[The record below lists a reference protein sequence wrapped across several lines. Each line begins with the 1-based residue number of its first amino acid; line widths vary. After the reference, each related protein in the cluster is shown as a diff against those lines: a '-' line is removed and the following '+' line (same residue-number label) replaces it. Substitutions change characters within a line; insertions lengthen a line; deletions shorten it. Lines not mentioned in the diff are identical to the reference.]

1 MKRAMARRKKN
12 TAKRNRSQL
21 ISFMPGSYLDRTSR
35 PIYALAFLAGFIIF
49 YELGT
54 LLINPEALQRS
65 LTLLKGRVVT
75 FLWIQGL
82 LEYIG
87 FTRQM
92 TWIATPLVVVVI
104 LLALQITSRTSWRV
118 RYKDFI
124 PMSVECTVMAVPL
137 VVLSLMFNSRS
148 AEPPPP
154 ARPIAVVQAVATLPP
169 VSVVASVP
177 SAAATAATELRPS
190 KFDSLLT
197 DIVTAIGAGI
207 YEELV
212 FRLMLLILLMMVFQD
227 LFNFSDSQAI
237 VFSIVISAVLFSLH
251 HHWMFIDGRFQAGEP
266 YALVPFVF
274 RTLAGIYFAVLYA
287 VRGFG
292 ITAGAHAFYD
302 IIAALIKA
310 YVINGQA

>member
-1 MKRAMARRKKN
+1 
-12 TAKRNRSQL
+12 
-21 ISFMPGSYLDRTSR
+21 MPGSYLDRTSR
-35 PIYALAFLAGFIIF
+35 PIYALAFLAVFILF
-49 YELGT
+49 YEIGT

-65 LTLLKGRVVT
+65 LTMLKGRVVT

-92 TWIATPLVVVVI
+92 TWVATPLVVVVI
-104 LLALQITSRTSWRV
+104 LLALQLTSRNPWKV
-118 RYKDFI
+118 RYKDFL
-124 PMSVECTVMAVPL
+124 PMSIECTVMAVPL
-137 VVLSLMFNSRS
+137 VVLSLMFNTRS
-148 AEPPPP
+148 SEVPPNDSP
-154 ARPIAVVQAVATLPP
+154 VAIQS
-169 VSVVASVP
+169 VSTVP
-177 SAAATAATELRPS
+177 SAPIVSTVPGCSAAPLEPQAAVS
-190 KFDSLLT
+190 DSLLT

-212 FRLMLLILLMMVFQD
+212 FRLILLILLMMLFQD
-227 LFNFSDSQAI
+227 LLNFTDSQAI
-237 VFSIVISAVLFSLH
+237 VFSILISAILFSLH
-251 HHWMFIDGRFQAGEP
+251 HHWLFIEGRFQIGEP
-266 YALVPFVF
+266 FEPIRFLF

-292 ITAGAHAFYD
+292 IAAGTHAFYD

>member
-1 MKRAMARRKKN
+1 MARRKKN

-54 LLINPEALQRS
+54 ILINPEALQRS

-92 TWIATPLVVVVI
+92 TWVATPLVVVVI
-104 LLALQITSRTSWRV
+104 LLALQLTSRTPWRV

-124 PMSVECTVMAVPL
+124 PMNIECIVMAVPL
-137 VVLSLMFNSRS
+137 VVLSLMFNSRPT
-148 AEPPPP
+148 EPQIPNQPV
-154 ARPIAVVQAVATLPP
+154 AAVWTMPTMP
-169 VSVVASVP
+169 MISTEGTVSSV
-177 SAAATAATELRPS
+177 AATPS
-190 KFDSLLT
+190 SESARSNFDSLLT

-237 VFSIVISAVLFSLH
+237 VFSIVISALLFSLH
-251 HHWMFIDGRFQAGEP
+251 HHLLFIDGRFQAGEP
-266 YALVPFVF
+266 FVLKPFVF
-274 RTLAGIYFAVLYA
+274 RTLAGMYFALLYA

-292 ITAGAHAFYD
+292 IAAGTHAFYD

>member
-118 RYKDFI
+118 RFKDFI

-148 AEPPPP
+148 AEPPP